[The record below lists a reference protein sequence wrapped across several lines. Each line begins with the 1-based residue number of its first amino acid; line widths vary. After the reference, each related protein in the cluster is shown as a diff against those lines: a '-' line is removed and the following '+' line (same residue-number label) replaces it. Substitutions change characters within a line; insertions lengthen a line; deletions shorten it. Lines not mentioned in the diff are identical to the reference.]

1 MIAQVFIP
9 TGKLVMRTGTQSNEV
24 NIEIETEPVAP
35 KLNQP
40 STQHNFSTYKSF
52 YTFQLLNC
60 YILFLL
66 KDDFL
71 FHLFFL

>member
-35 KLNQP
+35 EAK
-40 STQHNFSTYKSF
+40 ST
-52 YTFQLLNC
+52 
-60 YILFLL
+60 
-66 KDDFL
+66 
-71 FHLFFL
+71 